1 MRETALFGRPW
12 VTFSG
17 GLRIQEWESKIKQCD
32 IARRGECRGVSY
44 FYADLER
51 VYALITLLQLVAL
64 LDLT

>member
-1 MRETALFGRPW
+1 